1 MTQLITLL
9 PNVDESERKGNL
21 KVGKG
26 LSAYVKITHKLLNE
40 ENSKP

>member
-1 MTQLITLL
+1 MKVKEKET
-9 PNVDESERKGNL
+9 L

-40 ENSKP
+40 DNSKP